1 MGKAT
6 GFLEFGREL
15 PKKIDPGR
23 AHQKQQRVC
32 P

>member
-15 PKKIDPGR
+15 PKKSTR
-23 AHQKQQRVC
+23 QSASKQQRVC